1 MKKSAKKSAKKPV
14 KKPVKKSAKKPAGK
28 PASRPA
34 KKGQPAPRPRPQSTK
49 PRKAPAKA
57 ARAANRAGPARTSA
71 AVSAAGRVKLLE
83 RLRVRDAEI
92 RRLMHISGVLSWDQ
106 ETYMPPKAVGERSEQ
121 LELLSGLIH
130 DRQSSPE
137 LGDLLAE
144 AGVSDRRPLGPDDA
158 APVERA
164 YLRELF
170 RAYRRSTRLPRRL
183 VTELA
188 KQAAIGQARWAEARK
203 ASNFAQFGPQLSVIL
218 DLVRECASCLGYKE
232 HPYDP
237 LLDEYEPW
245 MKTSELERVFA
256 GLGPKLRELVQR
268 IAASGRRPD
277 TSFLQAS
284 YPVERQREF
293 SLAVLRE
300 IGYDFQ
306 RGRLDES
313 AHPFSTTLGRADV
326 RLTTRYNPEFFNT
339 GVFGTIHEAGHGLY
353 ELGIG
358 AELSDTI
365 LADGTSMGIH
375 ESQSR
380 MWENFIGRSLPFW
393 VCFYPRLKAM
403 FPQNLETVRLE
414 DFHRAVNAVQ
424 PSLIRVEA
432 DEVTYNLHI
441 LVRFE
446 LEKRLVANELQV
458 GELPGAWNQQY
469 REVLGVEPP
478 DDAQGVL
485 QDIHWS
491 MGSFGY
497 FPTYALGNLYAAQ
510 FYRTMKRDLPGMEEE
525 LVRGEFAPALSW
537 LRDKVHRLGR
547 LVPAAE
553 LCRQV
558 TGESLDPACL
568 VEYLEGKYSAVY
580 EL

>member
-1 MKKSAKKSAKKPV
+1 LTISARLRPRRPEEEAVKKPAKKPP
-14 KKPVKKSAKKPAGK
+14 KKLPKKAAAKAGGKAAGRPAARKPA
-28 PASRPA
+28 ARPA
-34 KKGQPAPRPRPQSTK
+34 RKAAGRPAPRP
-49 PRKAPAKA
+49 
-57 ARAANRAGPARTSA
+57 AANRKVAARPK
-71 AVSAAGRVKLLE
+71 VLE
-83 RLRVRDAEI
+83 RLRVLDAEI
-92 RRLMHISGVLSWDQ
+92 RRLAHVSAVLSWDQ

-137 LGDLLAE
+137 LGELLSQ
-144 AGVSDRRPLGPDDA
+144 AGASDRRPLGPDDA

-164 YLRELF
+164 YLRELY

-188 KQAAIGQARWAEARK
+188 KQAAVGQARWQEARK
-203 ASNFAQFGPQLSVIL
+203 AADFGQFAPQLDVIL
-218 DLVRECASCLGYKE
+218 GLVRDIASCLGYKE

-245 MKTSELERVFA
+245 MKTSELEKVFA
-256 GLGPKLRELVQR
+256 GLRPKLRGLVQR
-268 IAASGRRPD
+268 ISSSGRRPD
-277 TSFLQAS
+277 TSFLKAI
-284 YPVERQREF
+284 YPVDRQREF
-293 SLAVLRE
+293 SLTVLKA

-313 AHPFSTTLGRADV
+313 AHPFTTTLGRADV

-353 ELGIG
+353 ELGLG
-358 AELSDTI
+358 AELADTI

-380 MWENFIGRSLPFW
+380 MWENLIGRSLPFW
-393 VCFYPRLKAM
+393 VFFYPRLKAL
-403 FPQNLETVRLE
+403 FPQTLEAVRLE
-414 DFHRAVNAVQ
+414 DFHRAINAVE

-446 LEKRLVANELQV
+446 LEKRLLTGDLRV
-458 GELPGAWNQQY
+458 GELPEAWKAQY
-469 REVLGVEPP
+469 REALGVVPP
-478 DDAQGVL
+478 DDSQGVL

-525 LVRGEFAPALSW
+525 LVRGEFAPVLSW

-568 VEYLEGKYSAVY
+568 AEYLENKYAAIY

>member
-1 MKKSAKKSAKKPV
+1 VKKPAKKPMKKLPKSAARKVAV
-14 KKPVKKSAKKPAGK
+14 KKTAARKVAVKKAVKRA
-28 PASRPA
+28 
-34 KKGQPAPRPRPQSTK
+34 APK
-49 PRKAPAKA
+49 PRKAADKAGKA
-57 ARAANRAGPARTSA
+57 AKPARPKPA
-71 AVSAAGRVKLLE
+71 QGGPRVLE
-83 RLRVRDAEI
+83 RLRARDVEI
-92 RRLMHISGVLSWDQ
+92 RRLIHISSLLSWDQ
-106 ETYMPPKAVGERSEQ
+106 ETYMPAKAVGERAEQ

-130 DRQSSPE
+130 DRQTDPE
-137 LGDLLAE
+137 FGGLLSQ
-144 AGVSDRRPLGPDDA
+144 AGADDRRPFGPDDA

-164 YLRELF
+164 YLRELY

-188 KQAAIGQARWAEARK
+188 KQAAIGQARWVEARK
-203 ASNFAQFGPQLSVIL
+203 ASDFGLFAPQLSVIL
-218 DLVRECASCLGYKE
+218 GLVRESAACLGYRE

-245 MKTSELERVFA
+245 MKTSEVEKVFA
-256 GLGPKLRELVQR
+256 GLRVRLRALLDR
-268 IAASGRRPD
+268 IVASGRRPN
-277 TSFLQAS
+277 TSFLNGPYA
-284 YPVERQREF
+284 VDRQREF
-293 SLAVLRE
+293 SLTVLRD

-358 AELSDTI
+358 PELADTI

-393 VCFYPRLKAM
+393 VYFYPRLKVL
-403 FPQNLETVRLE
+403 FPQALETVRLE

-446 LEKRLVANELQV
+446 LEKRLISGDLPV
-458 GELPGAWNQQY
+458 GELPGAWNAQY
-469 REVLGVEPP
+469 RQALGVEPP

-510 FYRTMKRDLPGMEEE
+510 FYRTMKRDLPGMEGE
-525 LVRGEFAPALSW
+525 LARGEFAPVLSW

-568 VEYLEGKYSAVY
+568 AEYLEGKYSGLY

>member
-1 MKKSAKKSAKKPV
+1 LRLRRPEEEAVKKPAKKPV
-14 KKPVKKSAKKPAGK
+14 NKQVKKAAPKAARKPAAGK
-28 PASRPA
+28 PAARKPA
-34 KKGQPAPRPRPQSTK
+34 ARSA
-49 PRKAPAKA
+49 RKAGRKTAPARKA
-57 ARAANRAGPARTSA
+57 AARPGGERPK
-71 AVSAAGRVKLLE
+71 VLE
-83 RLRVRDAEI
+83 RLRALDAEL
-92 RRLMHISGVLSWDQ
+92 RRLIHVSAVLSWDQ

-130 DRQSSPE
+130 DRQCSPE
-137 LGDLLAE
+137 LGGLLSQ

-164 YLRELF
+164 YLRELY

-188 KQAAIGQARWAEARK
+188 KQAAVGQARWQEARK
-203 ASNFAQFGPQLSVIL
+203 ASDFGQFAPQLEVIL
-218 DLVRECASCLGYKE
+218 GLVREIASCLGYTE

-256 GLGPKLRELVQR
+256 GLRPKLRGLVQR
-268 IAASGRRPD
+268 IRSSGRQPD
-277 TSFLQAS
+277 TSFLKTP
-284 YPVERQREF
+284 YPVDRQREF
-293 SLAVLRE
+293 SLTVLRA

-313 AHPFSTTLGRADV
+313 AHPFTTTLGRADV

-358 AELSDTI
+358 AELADTI

-380 MWENFIGRSLPFW
+380 MWENLIGRSLPFW
-393 VCFYPRLKAM
+393 VFFYPRLKAL
-403 FPQNLETVRLE
+403 FPQALEAVRLE
-414 DFHRAVNAVQ
+414 DFHRAINAVE

-446 LEKRLVANELQV
+446 LEKRLISGELKV
-458 GELPGAWNQQY
+458 GELPEAWNAQY
-469 REVLGVEPP
+469 REDLGVSVP

-525 LVRGEFAPALSW
+525 LVRGEFAPVLSW

-568 VEYLEGKYSAVY
+568 AEYLEGKYAAVY

>member
-1 MKKSAKKSAKKPV
+1 MKKSTRKSVKRAAKKAV
-14 KKPVKKSAKKPAGK
+14 AGTGARKPAARK
-28 PASRPA
+28 AADRAAKPA
-34 KKGQPAPRPRPQSTK
+34 KKA
-49 PRKAPAKA
+49 AKA
-57 ARAANRAGPARTSA
+57 RPVAKARRPLPRAGDRSTI
-71 AVSAAGRVKLLE
+71 LE
-83 RLRVRDAEI
+83 RLKARDVEI
-92 RRLMHISGVLSWDQ
+92 RRLSHISGVLSWDQ

-121 LELLSGLIH
+121 LELLSGLVH
-130 DRQSSPE
+130 DRLSSPE
-137 LGDLLAE
+137 LGALLQA
-144 AGVSDRRPLGPDDA
+144 AGVSDRTPLGPDDA

-164 YLRELF
+164 YLRELY
-170 RAYRRSTRLPRRL
+170 RAYRRSIRLPRRL

-188 KQAAIGQARWAEARK
+188 KQTAIGQARWVEARK
-203 ASNFAQFGPQLSVIL
+203 ASDFGMFSPQLSVIL
-218 DLVRECASCLGYKE
+218 DLVRESAACLGYKE

-245 MKTSELERVFA
+245 MKTAEVEKVFA
-256 GLGPKLRELVQR
+256 GLRLKLQSLVER
-268 IAASGRRPD
+268 IVASGRRPD
-277 TSFLQAS
+277 TSFLWAP
-284 YPVERQREF
+284 YPVDRQREF
-293 SLAVLRE
+293 SLTVLKE

-326 RLTTRYNPEFFNT
+326 RLTTRYNPDFFNS

-353 ELGIG
+353 EMGIG
-358 AELSDTI
+358 AELADTI

-393 VCFYPRLKAM
+393 VYFYPRLKAL
-403 FPQNLETVRLE
+403 FPQTLEAVRLE
-414 DFHRAVNAVQ
+414 DFHRGINAVA

-441 LVRFE
+441 LIRFE
-446 LEKRLVANELQV
+446 LEKRLVSGDLQV
-458 GELPGAWNQQY
+458 GELPGAWNAQY
-469 REVLGVEPP
+469 REYLGIVPP

-491 MGSFGY
+491 MGSIGY

-525 LVRGEFAPALSW
+525 LVRGEFAPVLSW

-547 LVPAAE
+547 LVPAPE

-568 VEYLEGKYSAVY
+568 ADYLEAKYSGVY

>member
-1 MKKSAKKSAKKPV
+1 MRRPEEETVTKS
-14 KKPVKKSAKKPAGK
+14 VKKSAKKPTARK
-28 PASRPA
+28 PAA
-34 KKGQPAPRPRPQSTK
+34 KKAAPRKAAARKPAAKKAALRKPAASKPADQAAKPARPLPAPRSR
-49 PRKAPAKA
+49 
-57 ARAANRAGPARTSA
+57 
-71 AVSAAGRVKLLE
+71 LLE
-83 RLRVRDAEI
+83 RLRARDAEI
-92 RRLMHISGVLSWDQ
+92 RRLMHISSVLSWDQ
-106 ETYMPPKAVGERSEQ
+106 ETYMPSKAVGERSEQ

-137 LGDLLAE
+137 LGEMLKE
-144 AGVSDRRPLGPDDA
+144 AGASDRRPLGPDDA

-188 KQAAIGQARWAEARK
+188 KQAAVGQARWAEARK
-203 ASNFAQFGPQLSVIL
+203 ASDFGLFSPQLAVIL
-218 DLVRECASCLGYKE
+218 GLVRESSACLGYKE

-245 MKTSELERVFA
+245 MKTSELDKVFA
-256 GLGPKLRELVQR
+256 GLRVKLRGLVER
-268 IAASGRRPD
+268 IVASGRRPD
-277 TSFLQAS
+277 TSFLKAP
-284 YPVERQREF
+284 YPVDRQREF
-293 SLAVLRE
+293 SLTVLRE

-313 AHPFSTTLGRADV
+313 AHPFTTTLGCADV

-393 VCFYPRLKAM
+393 VYFYPRLKAL
-403 FPQNLETVRLE
+403 FPQPLEAVRLE

-446 LEKRLVANELQV
+446 LEKRLIAGDLQV
-458 GELPGAWNQQY
+458 GELPGAWNAQY
-469 REVLGVEPP
+469 QEALGVQPP
-478 DDAQGVL
+478 DDSQGVL

-525 LVRGEFAPALSW
+525 LVRGEFAPLLSW

-558 TGESLDPACL
+558 TGESLDPSCL
-568 VEYLEGKYSAVY
+568 AEYLESKYSGIY

>member
-1 MKKSAKKSAKKPV
+1 VKKPAEKPV
-14 KKPVKKSAKKPAGK
+14 KKLGKQAAPKSGRKAAKKPAARVASK
-28 PASRPA
+28 PPVVAS
-34 KKGQPAPRPRPQSTK
+34 KKARK
-49 PRKAPAKA
+49 PA
-57 ARAANRAGPARTSA
+57 ARAVRAGSRAGSA
-71 AVSAAGRVKLLE
+71 GPKPIE
-83 RLRVRDAEI
+83 QLRARDAEI
-92 RRLMHISGVLSWDQ
+92 RRLMHISSVLSWDQ
-106 ETYMPPKAVGERSEQ
+106 ETYMPPKAVGERAEQ
-121 LELLSGLIH
+121 LELLSGMIH
-130 DRQSSPE
+130 DRLASRE
-137 LGDLLAE
+137 FGNLLAE
-144 AGVSDRRPLGPDDA
+144 AGASERRPLGPDDA

-164 YLRELF
+164 YLRELH

-188 KQAAIGQARWAEARK
+188 KQGAIGQARWQEARK
-203 ASNFAQFGPQLSVIL
+203 ASDFGLFGPQLTVIL
-218 DLVRECASCLGYKE
+218 GLVRESASCLGYKE

-245 MKTSELERVFA
+245 MKSSELEKVFA
-256 GLGPKLRELVQR
+256 GLRPKLRGLVQR
-268 IAASGRRPD
+268 IAASGRQPD
-277 TSFLQAS
+277 TSFLKAS
-284 YPVERQREF
+284 YPVDRQREF
-293 SLAVLRE
+293 SLTVLRE

-313 AHPFSTTLGRADV
+313 AHPFTSTLGRADV

-358 AELSDTI
+358 PELADTI

-380 MWENFIGRSLPFW
+380 MWENFIGRGLPFW
-393 VCFYPRLKAM
+393 VHFYPRLKAL
-403 FPQNLETVRLE
+403 FPQVLEAVRLE
-414 DFHRAVNAVQ
+414 DFHRAINAVQ

-446 LEKRLVANELQV
+446 LEKRLVSDDLQV
-458 GELPGAWNQQY
+458 GELPSAWKAQY
-469 REVLGVEPP
+469 REALGVEPP

-510 FYRTMKRDLPGMEEE
+510 FYRTMKRDLPGLEEE
-525 LVRGEFAPALSW
+525 LVRGEFAPVLSW

-568 VEYLEGKYSAVY
+568 AEYLEAKYSNVY

>member
-1 MKKSAKKSAKKPV
+1 MKKPASKSARKPV
-14 KKPVKKSAKKPAGK
+14 KKPAGR
-28 PASRPA
+28 AAAVGPA
-34 KKGQPAPRPRPQSTK
+34 KKGAAAGSAPKSRPKKPLGRKAVGKAAAAPQA
-49 PRKAPAKA
+49 PRKAPA
-57 ARAANRAGPARTSA
+57 RAGLGAP
-71 AVSAAGRVKLLE
+71 AGRQRVLE
-83 RLRVRDAEI
+83 RLRALDAEL
-92 RRLMHISGVLSWDQ
+92 RRLAHISAVLSWDQ
-106 ETYMPPKAVGERSEQ
+106 ETYMPAKAVGERSEQ

-130 DRQSSPE
+130 DRQCSPE
-137 LGDLLAE
+137 LGALLKE
-144 AGVSDRRPLGPDDA
+144 AGVSDRRPLGPDEA

-164 YLRELF
+164 YLRELY

-188 KQAAIGQARWAEARK
+188 KQAAIGQARWQEARK
-203 ASNFAQFGPQLSVIL
+203 ASDFGHFAPQLDVIL
-218 DLVRECASCLGYKE
+218 GLVREIAACLGYKE

-245 MKTSELERVFA
+245 MKTAELEKVFA
-256 GLGPKLRELVQR
+256 GLRPKLSGLVQR
-268 IAASGRRPD
+268 IGSSGRRPD
-277 TSFLQAS
+277 TSFLRAS
-284 YPVERQREF
+284 YPVDRQREF
-293 SLAVLRE
+293 SLTVLRD

-313 AHPFSTTLGRADV
+313 AHPFTTTLGRADV

-358 AELSDTI
+358 AELADTI

-393 VCFYPRLKAM
+393 VFFYPRLKAL
-403 FPQNLETVRLE
+403 FPQALEAVRLE

-441 LVRFE
+441 IVRFE
-446 LEKRLVANELQV
+446 LEKRLVTGDLRV
-458 GELPGAWNQQY
+458 GELPEAWNAQY
-469 REVLGVEPP
+469 REALGVEPP

-510 FYRTMKRDLPGMEEE
+510 LYRTMKRDLPGMEEE
-525 LVRGEFAPALSW
+525 LVRGEFAPVLSW

-568 VEYLEGKYSAVY
+568 AEYLESKYAAVY

>member
-1 MKKSAKKSAKKPV
+1 M
-14 KKPVKKSAKKPAGK
+14 
-28 PASRPA
+28 
-34 KKGQPAPRPRPQSTK
+34 
-49 PRKAPAKA
+49 
-57 ARAANRAGPARTSA
+57 
-71 AVSAAGRVKLLE
+71 E
-83 RLRVRDAEI
+83 RLKARDGEI
-92 RRLMHISGVLSWDQ
+92 RRLMHIAGVLSWDQ

-130 DRQSSPE
+130 DRLASPE
-137 LGDLLAE
+137 LGELLKA
-144 AGVSDRRPLGPDDA
+144 AGASDRQPLGPDDS

-188 KQAAIGQARWAEARK
+188 KQTAIGQARWAEARK
-203 ASNFAQFGPQLSVIL
+203 ASDFGLFSAQLAVIL
-218 DLVRECASCLGYKE
+218 GLVRESAACLGYRE
-232 HPYDP
+232 HPYEP
-237 LLDEYEPW
+237 LLEEYEPW
-245 MKTSELERVFA
+245 MKSAEVEKVFA
-256 GLGPKLRELVQR
+256 GLRVKLQSLVQR
-268 IAASGRRPD
+268 IVASGRRPD
-277 TSFLQAS
+277 TSFLRAP
-284 YPVERQREF
+284 YEVARQREF
-293 SLAVLRE
+293 CLAVLKE

-326 RLTTRYNPEFFNT
+326 RLTTRYNPDFFNT

-353 ELGIG
+353 EMGIG
-358 AELSDTI
+358 GELSDTI
-365 LADGTSMGIH
+365 LADGTSMGFH

-393 VCFYPRLKAM
+393 VHFYPRLKAL
-403 FPQNLETVRLE
+403 FPQNLEAVRLE
-414 DFHRAVNAVQ
+414 DFHRAINAVE

-441 LVRFE
+441 LIRFE
-446 LEKRLVANELQV
+446 LEKRLIAGDLQV
-458 GELPGAWNQQY
+458 AELPGAWNAQY
-469 REVLGVEPP
+469 REALGIVPP

-510 FYRTMKRDLPGMEEE
+510 LYRTMKRELPGMEEE
-525 LVRGEFAPALSW
+525 LVRGEFAPVLGW

-568 VEYLEGKYSAVY
+568 AEYLEGKYAGIY

>member
-1 MKKSAKKSAKKPV
+1 MKKP
-14 KKPVKKSAKKPAGK
+14 AKKPAKKLPK
-28 PASRPA
+28 PAA
-34 KKGQPAPRPRPQSTK
+34 KKAARKAAVKRAAPRKAAAKKTIKAPKIRKAAPQKAAGKAAKPARPRPSQG
-49 PRKAPAKA
+49 PR
-57 ARAANRAGPARTSA
+57 
-71 AVSAAGRVKLLE
+71 LLE
-83 RLRVRDAEI
+83 RLRACDAEI
-92 RRLMHISGVLSWDQ
+92 RRLIHISSLLSWDQ
-106 ETYMPPKAVGERSEQ
+106 QTYMPAKAEGERADQ

-130 DRQSSPE
+130 DRQTSPE
-137 LGDLLAE
+137 LGALLSQ
-144 AGVSDRRPLGPDDA
+144 AGADDRRPFGPDDA

-164 YLRELF
+164 YIRELY

-188 KQAAIGQARWAEARK
+188 KQAAIGQARWVEARK
-203 ASNFAQFGPQLSVIL
+203 ASDFGLFAPQLSVIL
-218 DLVRECASCLGYKE
+218 GLVRESAACLGYKE

-245 MKTSELERVFA
+245 MKTSEVEKVFA
-256 GLGPKLRELVQR
+256 GLRVRLRALLDR
-268 IAASGRRPD
+268 IVASGRRPD
-277 TSFLQAS
+277 TSFLNAP
-284 YPVERQREF
+284 YPVDRQREF
-293 SLAVLRE
+293 SLTVLRE

-326 RLTTRYNPEFFNT
+326 RLTTRYNPDFFNP

-358 AELSDTI
+358 AELADTI

-393 VCFYPRLKAM
+393 VYFYPRLKAL
-403 FPQNLETVRLE
+403 FPQMLEPVRLE

-446 LEKRLVANELQV
+446 LEKRLISGDLQV
-458 GELPGAWNQQY
+458 GELPGAWNAQY
-469 REVLGVEPP
+469 RAALGVEPP

-525 LVRGEFAPALSW
+525 LVRGEFAPVLSW

-558 TGESLDPACL
+558 TGESLDPGCL
-568 VEYLEGKYSAVY
+568 AEYLEGKYSGLY